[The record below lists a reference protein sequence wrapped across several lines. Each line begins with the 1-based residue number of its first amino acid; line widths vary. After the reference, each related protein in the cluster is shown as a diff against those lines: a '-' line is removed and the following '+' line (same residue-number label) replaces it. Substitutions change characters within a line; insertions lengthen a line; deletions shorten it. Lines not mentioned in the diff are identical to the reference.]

1 MHASGVNK
9 EGEPKAA
16 LFAGGWT
23 AAGLQSGYEKK
34 KFFGCQM
41 LASSDIIYVKTGL

>member
-9 EGEPKAA
+9 EGNRKRRFLQGE
-16 LFAGGWT
+16 
-23 AAGLQSGYEKK
+23 GLQQGYSPVMKRK
-34 KFFGCQM
+34 SFVGCQM

>member
-16 LFAGGWT
+16 LFGE
-23 AAGLQSGYEKK
+23 GLQQGYSPVMKRK
-34 KFFGCQM
+34 SFVGCQM